1 MQYLDFNELYQAD
14 YDLDDLFVMNQ
25 NWQDGDFFSTISAP
39 RKTSALLYFANCDAI
54 YTFPDKTELH
64 VLKNSL
70 IYIPQHS
77 EYKTRFINSQTP
89 PATILIEFCTKMHNA
104 PFCSAH
110 SVTVLE
116 NETPLEIKKQIE
128 KMAALYS
135 SPIISY
141 PLLKSEL
148 YSILAFL
155 SNAHHK
161 KNISHKFRSIA
172 AGIEYMEKNINQE
185 LSIEEIAGLCYV
197 SPCTFRRLFR
207 EYSGM
212 SPAQYR
218 SRAKIELA
226 KKFLKS
232 DIMPLSQIA
241 ETLNFE
247 DTAYFCR
254 VFKKICGCTPSEFK
268 KRE

>member
-25 NWQDGDFFSTISAP
+25 NWQDGDFFSTIGAP

-89 PATILIEFCTKMHNA
+89 PATILIEFCAKMHNA

-116 NETPLEIKKQIE
+116 NETPLEIKKTDRE
-128 KMAALYS
+128 NGGALFLTDN
-135 SPIISY
+135 
-141 PLLKSEL
+141 LLS
-148 YSILAFL
+148 AFKIRAIFH
-155 SNAHHK
+155 S
-161 KNISHKFRSIA
+161 
-172 AGIEYMEKNINQE
+172 GI
-185 LSIEEIAGLCYV
+185 
-197 SPCTFRRLFR
+197 
-207 EYSGM
+207 
-212 SPAQYR
+212 
-218 SRAKIELA
+218 
-226 KKFLKS
+226 
-232 DIMPLSQIA
+232 
-241 ETLNFE
+241 FE
-247 DTAYFCR
+247 Q
-254 VFKKICGCTPSEFK
+254 CTPQEKHIS
-268 KRE
+268 